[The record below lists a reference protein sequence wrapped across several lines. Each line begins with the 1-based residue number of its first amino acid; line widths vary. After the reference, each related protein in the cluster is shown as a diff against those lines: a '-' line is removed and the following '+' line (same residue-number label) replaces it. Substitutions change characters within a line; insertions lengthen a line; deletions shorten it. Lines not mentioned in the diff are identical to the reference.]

1 MLEFQKLAREINN
14 CKYVVYSVTML
25 LVNATNRDEL
35 VYRTRQTFVLQ
46 YRDNYCKKLKD
57 ISAMYIE

>member
-1 MLEFQKLAREINN
+1 
-14 CKYVVYSVTML
+14 ML

-46 YRDNYCKKLKD
+46 YRNNYCKKLTD